1 MAQIL
6 IADDQRTVLTLIES
20 LLRSRGH
27 VVTSVT
33 NAHDAV
39 DKLQNHPCDLLITD
53 VMMPGGA
60 SGFDLAKTVRKHD
73 RLQHL
78 PIIILTGRREK
89 KDIEAGIASGA
100 DDYVIKPI
108 DPDVLLAK
116 VDSLLTK
123 KQKPAT
129 SFAKCTVRED
139 ARWDVK
145 NEIVE
150 VSEIGLT
157 LMSALP
163 AAIGSK
169 VKIQSR
175 FFQDVGIEP
184 PTLRVVEC
192 EPADAEASAYIVQVH
207 FVGLTE
213 KAMTPLRIWIRSRLS
228 ARAA

>member
-1 MAQIL
+1 MARIL

-20 LLRSRGH
+20 LLKSRGH
-27 VVTSVT
+27 DVTAVL
-33 NAHDAV
+33 NAQDAV
-39 DKLQNHPCDLLITD
+39 DQLTRMHFDLLITD
-53 VMMPGGA
+53 VMMPGA
-60 SGFDLAKTVRKHD
+60 SGFDLTRTVRKHE

-78 PIIILTGRREK
+78 PVVILTGKREK

-108 DPDVLLAK
+108 DPDVLLTK
-116 VDSLLTK
+116 VDSLLNRK
-123 KQKPAT
+123 AKAAT
-129 SFAKCTVRED
+129 SFVKCTLKEE

-145 NEIVE
+145 TDIVE

-157 LMSALP
+157 LMSSLP
-163 AAIGSK
+163 AAVGSK

-175 FFQDVGIEP
+175 FFQDVGIDA

-192 EPADAEASAYIVQVH
+192 EPADAEATAYVVQVH

-213 KAMTPLRIWIRSRLS
+213 KAMTPLRMWIRSRL
-228 ARAA
+228 ARAS

>member
-1 MAQIL
+1 MARIL

-20 LLRSRGH
+20 LLKSRGH
-27 VVTSVT
+27 DVTAVM

-39 DKLQNHPCDLLITD
+39 DKLVNRHFDLLITD
-53 VMMPGGA
+53 VMMPGA
-60 SGFDLAKTVRKHD
+60 SGFDLTKTVRKHE

-78 PIIILTGRREK
+78 PVVILTGKREK

-100 DDYVIKPI
+100 NDYVIKPI

-116 VDSLLTK
+116 VDSLLARK
-123 KQKPAT
+123 GAD
-129 SFAKCTVRED
+129 SFVRCAVKEE

-145 NEIVE
+145 TEIVE

-157 LMSALP
+157 LQSPLP
-163 AAIGSK
+163 AAVGSK
-169 VKIQSR
+169 VRIQSR
-175 FFQDVGIEP
+175 FFQDVGVDA

-192 EPADAEASAYIVQVH
+192 EPADAEASAYVVQVH

-213 KAMTPLRIWIRSRLS
+213 KEMTPLRMWIRSRL
-228 ARAA
+228 ARAS